1 MINPC
6 SALAKEQPTCVARTC
21 KLSDVDGVAATPSHE
36 DAIAA
41 TMISALSPHQHV
53 RRPDVHD
60 KPMTQSPMNH
70 IEELVVRRTL
80 AVLLD
85 IHEHAVVAREA
96 L

>member
-1 MINPC
+1 MWHGRRR
-6 SALAKEQPTCVARTC
+6 ARRVDS
-21 KLSDVDGVAATPSHE
+21 LSTPATQSHE

-53 RRPDVHD
+53 WGSYVHD
-60 KPMTQSPMNH
+60 KTMRQSPMNH

-85 IHEHAVVAREA
+85 VHEHAVVAREA

>member
-1 MINPC
+1 MWHGRRRETLN
-6 SALAKEQPTCVARTC
+6 
-21 KLSDVDGVAATPSHE
+21 DVAATPSHE

-53 RRPDVHD
+53 RRPHVHH
-60 KPMTQSPMNH
+60 KAMRQSTMNH

>member
-1 MINPC
+1 M
-6 SALAKEQPTCVARTC
+6 ARTPSRETRRR
-21 KLSDVDGVAATPSHE
+21 SDGRVDGVAATQSHE

-53 RRPDVHD
+53 WGSYVHD
-60 KPMTQSPMNH
+60 KPMRQSAMNH

-85 IHEHAVVAREA
+85 VHEHAVVAREA

>member
-1 MINPC
+1 M
-6 SALAKEQPTCVARTC
+6 ARTC

-41 TMISALSPHQHV
+41 TMFSALSPHQHV
-53 RRPDVHD
+53 RGSHVHD
-60 KPMTQSPMNH
+60 KTMTQSPMDDV
-70 IEELVVRRTL
+70 EELVVRRTL

-85 IHEHAVVAREA
+85 VHEHAVVAREA

>member
-1 MINPC
+1 MWHGRRRETLN
-6 SALAKEQPTCVARTC
+6 
-21 KLSDVDGVAATPSHE
+21 DVAATQQRV

-53 RRPDVHD
+53 WRPHVHH
-60 KPMTQSPMNH
+60 KAMRQSPMNH